1 MMIDPSEIAST
12 EIPTT
17 TPIAT
22 PNPAAEAVVRASRQR
37 THVAQDDV
45 SPTAFSRSNAARA
58 PLALEHAKLCAKIA
72 ADNKARDV
80 LILDLRGSTAV
91 VDFFVVA
98 TAASK
103 RQSKA
108 LAIEID
114 MEMKK
119 IDEPK
124 LSMELDEE
132 GRWTL
137 IDYGDFIVH
146 VFSEQARVYYSIE
159 DLWGDADRI
168 AWD

>member
-1 MMIDPSEIAST
+1 MIIDGSEVAT
-12 EIPTT
+12 P
-17 TPIAT
+17 TPI
-22 PNPAAEAVVRASRQR
+22 PNSNPEPMPTAETVARSSRQR
-37 THVAQDDV
+37 THIAQDDV
-45 SPTAFSRSNAARA
+45 SPTAFSRLNAARV
-58 PLALEHAKLCAKIA
+58 PLALEHAKICAKIA
-72 ADNKARDV
+72 DDNKGRDILV
-80 LILDLRGSTAV
+80 LDLRDATAV

-114 MEMKK
+114 IEMKK
-119 IDEPK
+119 IGEHK

-146 VFSEQARVYYSIE
+146 VFSEQARDYYRIE
-159 DLWGDADRI
+159 DLWADADRI
-168 AWD
+168 AWE